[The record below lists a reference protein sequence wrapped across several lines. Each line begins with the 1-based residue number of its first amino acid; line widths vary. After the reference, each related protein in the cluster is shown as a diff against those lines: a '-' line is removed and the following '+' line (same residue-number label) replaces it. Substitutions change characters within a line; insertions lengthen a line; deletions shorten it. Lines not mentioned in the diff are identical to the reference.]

1 MILLSEIAN
10 LKSFWAL
17 LTSNSDFISILKIFG
32 RGQETSWEDSL
43 ELLLVWKLERGNV
56 YWIRFSLFR
65 LIYTHYHFLHSRC
78 YNNKIRYLH
87 KRCLRFIYNGK
98 RVSYEELLQKKYE
111 SIFMHHKSIPELANE
126 MFKVKNVLAISVSS
140 VILPKVLLIFM
151 IWYFFVIYVD
161 FNLLL
166 ISDSVLVDLF

>member
-1 MILLSEIAN
+1 
-10 LKSFWAL
+10 
-17 LTSNSDFISILKIFG
+17 
-32 RGQETSWEDSL
+32 
-43 ELLLVWKLERGNV
+43 
-56 YWIRFSLFR
+56 
-65 LIYTHYHFLHSRC
+65 
-78 YNNKIRYLH
+78 
-87 KRCLRFIYNGK
+87 
-98 RVSYEELLQKKYE
+98 
-111 SIFMHHKSIPELANE
+111 MHHKSIPELANE